1 LDTIGE
7 SLVDLFCNPELVD
20 NIEEG
25 KEVLTLSTNA
35 GNLKT
40 NKTAILPGYGKVWY
54 SDKPMTNVFSLAN
67 MEKKYQ
73 VTFDSKRESAFT
85 VHTEK
90 QGLKFTKGPENLYY
104 NKP

>member
-1 LDTIGE
+1 MQ
-7 SLVDLFCNPELVD
+7 V
-20 NIEEG
+20 
-25 KEVLTLSTNA
+25 TLRQIRQQSSQDMEKF
-35 GNLKT
+35 GIPIKL
-40 NKTAILPGYGKVWY
+40 
-54 SDKPMTNVFSLAN
+54 SLAN